1 MVPFDSPDVNLGSLL
16 GDVDAGKVQLP
27 DFQREWKWDDD
38 RIRSLLASISLDH
51 PVGVLMML
59 EVGGSDVRFK
69 PRPVSGAPTRRHIT
83 PIACCS
89 TANSA

>member
-1 MVPFDSPDVNLGSLL
+1 MPFDSPDINLGALL
-16 GDVDAGKVQLP
+16 GDVEAGKVQLP

-38 RIRSLLASISLDH
+38 RIASLLVSISLDH

-69 PRPVSGAPTRRHIT
+69 PRLVAGVPDPPPDHPERLLLDGQ
-83 PIACCS
+83 
-89 TANSA
+89 